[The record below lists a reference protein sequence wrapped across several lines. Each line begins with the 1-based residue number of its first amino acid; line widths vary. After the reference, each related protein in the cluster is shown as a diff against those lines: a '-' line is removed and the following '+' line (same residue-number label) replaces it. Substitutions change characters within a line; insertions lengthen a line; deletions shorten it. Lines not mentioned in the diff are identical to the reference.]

1 MTQPVSLR
9 EAVERSANAV
19 MTGNF
24 MQLMS
29 DITPEAL
36 AELMKMAPG
45 AGQFAITAM
54 PAITGYEIEEKGEA
68 DGGSL
73 FHVTFTAA
81 IGTAT
86 LAARWKEVL
95 GQWKIV
101 GASLVSFELAEGQA
115 PPASPA

>member
-54 PAITGYEIEEKGEA
+54 PAITGYTRRA
-68 DGGSL
+68 CC
-73 FHVTFTAA
+73 FPRCRR
-81 IGTAT
+81 
-86 LAARWKEVL
+86 AR
-95 GQWKIV
+95 
-101 GASLVSFELAEGQA
+101 AN
-115 PPASPA
+115 